1 MNLGHL
7 SGIPG
12 KSFSYSVFR
21 GKKDNQ
27 PKRVDGTLQSFIEEI
42 FDPTRIKASKDN
54 CPLFQCVVYKDGA
67 TRGNSGVAYFTG
79 ITGDYDLGK
88 VKLSVAANH
97 LRTRGIFSIL
107 YQSFSSEAGFEK
119 WRLIVPTKTKI
130 EKDDFRNLLGRVN
143 AILGEVGVEL
153 SSESFVVGQA
163 FYYGFNQ
170 AALKERDT
178 ADLTEIV
185 GGELLDHEADW
196 FTEIDPVFPI
206 LVAKEHQLG
215 RRLFPDEVEAEIQ
228 ALADRVGGKIGT
240 GGGRTPLL
248 LGYLK
253 AYRWQ
258 NDVDL
263 EELIAKGEEIA
274 DRYFLDSKTT
284 MNISRVAGWVHE
296 KIVFEPRTQDI
307 AQAFK
312 DAPDDSDDNPNPATK
327 KKKSFQETEVIFG
340 DREEP
345 IEYIVDGFFESGVGV
360 LAGAPGGGKTNA
372 MVPFSLIAAGLL
384 EAPGLRAELR
394 RKVVYISEHPSQVG
408 RILKSIKK
416 ANPGID
422 KAELRDWFKVFPSAR
437 RSLSEV
443 AKILEVVKAEYSYT
457 DACGYL
463 VRPLVIFDTA
473 SACFNLENE
482 NDNSQVAEVIATLK
496 AANIPILVVA
506 HTPKALKRADLDQLT
521 VRGGGAWEG
530 DAHQVFFLFEDEAIG
545 RRVIGI
551 SKVRFLPAFW
561 EIHFGLSEPFDE
573 IVEVPWDGQAQR
585 VTFVHGVPEIGSRE
599 ERQEARAELAEERR
613 DDKKEKAILEKM
625 GQVLSV
631 VESTVGRGAW
641 ISRGLLREVIGGRT
655 ETLVTVISRLVGAG
669 SVEEIEIPE
678 SIHKSGGTKPKA
690 LIPAGLNQESYW
702 ARVAE
707 IARGKAGT

>member
-1 MNLGHL
+1 VIGLDIEGNTDKTEGGQYYLTGPKAPPPSVVASRLQELGYKAAIATSWNHL
-7 SGIPG
+7 AP
-12 KSFSYSVFR
+12 SFKGGDIGPRYRVLLDPEVAIHPDDYE
-21 GKKDNQ
+21 GLVLKIAKDL
-27 PKRVDGTLQSFIEEI
+27 RIEEFVDWTGTDSNRLFYLPTAPEERI
-42 FDPTRIKASKDN
+42 HLAEAFWIDGSKVPAELIPPIGDRPLHRADGDGRRKGSLNPVARAFCEVTDIRSVLLRNGYRENPNDDSRFVRPGGAGGGVVVLGEGDPDCFPVVYTHHSNDRIPQGKALDAFELVATLEFQGDRDAAHQAASNDPT
-54 CPLFQCVVYKDGA
+54 
-67 TRGNSGVAYFTG
+67 
-79 ITGDYDLGK
+79 
-88 VKLSVAANH
+88 
-97 LRTRGIFSIL
+97 
-107 YQSFSSEAGFEK
+107 
-119 WRLIVPTKTKI
+119 
-130 EKDDFRNLLGRVN
+130 
-143 AILGEVGVEL
+143 
-153 SSESFVVGQA
+153 
-163 FYYGFNQ
+163 
-170 AALKERDT
+170 
-178 ADLTEIV
+178 
-185 GGELLDHEADW
+185 
-196 FTEIDPVFPI
+196 ID
-206 LVAKEHQLG
+206 A
-215 RRLFPDEVEAEIQ
+215 
-228 ALADRVGGKIGT
+228 
-240 GGGRTPLL
+240 
-248 LGYLK
+248 
-253 AYRWQ
+253 
-258 NDVDL
+258 
-263 EELIAKGEEIA
+263 IAKG
-274 DRYFLDSKTT
+274 
-284 MNISRVAGWVHE
+284 
-296 KIVFEPRTQDI
+296 IV
-307 AQAFK
+307 AQAFN
-312 DAPDDSDDNPNPATK
+312 DGEGDDSPNPGI

-384 EAPGLRAELR
+384 EAPGLKAEVR

-408 RILKSIKK
+408 RILKSIKR

-625 GQVLSV
+625 NQVIPII
-631 VESTVGRGAW
+631 ETTVGRGAW
-641 ISRGLLREVIGGRT
+641 ISRGGIR
-655 ETLVTVISRLVGAG
+655 ETLKGNAGVLVEAITRLIDRGVI
-669 SVEEIEIPE
+669 EEIGIPE
-678 SIHKSGGTKPKA
+678 SIYKSGGTKAKA
-690 LIPAGLNQESYW
+690 LTPAGLDPGSYW

-707 IARGKAGT
+707 IAKGKAGT